1 MSFNFCMA
9 KKAAPKK
16 TAAKTPPPQRR
27 KFTRFAP
34 DPGAFALICGGAY
47 NKKINPPIPCLIVE
61 EAYGGVGLVAIADPM
76 IKKNAILEFQVG
88 KLPKMK
94 GEIRWVKQLEG
105 RLAYFGVNYLED

>member
-1 MSFNFCMA
+1 MSSNFRMA

-16 TAAKTPPPQRR
+16 KSPAKSPQRR

-34 DPGAFALICGGAY
+34 DPGAIALICSNTYGRT
-47 NKKINPPIPCLIVE
+47 INPPLPCLIVE

-76 IKKNAILEFQVG
+76 IRKNAILEFQVG

-94 GEIRWVKQLEG
+94 GEIRWVKMIEDK
-105 RLAYFGVNYLED
+105 LAYFGVNYID